1 MKKGLTQNNCC
12 GIVKSENQ
20 INKGLESV
28 TEDYF
33 LSERGSHRLKAS
45 LSSDNS

>member
-20 INKGLESV
+20 INKGFERV

-33 LSERGSHRLKAS
+33 LSERGSHRMKDS
-45 LSSDNS
+45 CCSDNS